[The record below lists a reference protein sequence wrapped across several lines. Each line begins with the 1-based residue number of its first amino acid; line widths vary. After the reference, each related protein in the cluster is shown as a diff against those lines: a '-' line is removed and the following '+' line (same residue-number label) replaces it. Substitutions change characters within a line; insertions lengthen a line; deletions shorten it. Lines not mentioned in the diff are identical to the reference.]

1 MSYITTIVET
11 SAKTTESERRYI
23 EKALYEIF
31 IKYFENEKNGW
42 IRSDNGLQ

>member
-1 MSYITTIVET
+1 MSCLTTIIET

-31 IKYFENEKNGW
+31 RKYFEKKDSVE
-42 IRSDNGLQ
+42 